1 MPIAAIVL
9 IAMAE
14 LPLDRY
20 IVDVLLPDL
29 VGHDRSA
36 STFLVYLY
44 LWRHSHGR
52 GRPNIEVSHQ
62 TIASE
67 IGLSKSTVQCAIRR
81 LKRRRLLSA
90 KLRHATA
97 TPTYQPLRPWL
108 GKLPP

>member
-1 MPIAAIVL
+1 
-9 IAMAE
+9 MAD

-20 IVDVLLPDL
+20 IVDVLMPDL

-44 LWRHSHGR
+44 LWRHSVGR
-52 GRPNIEVSHQ
+52 GRATVEASHQ

-67 IGLSKSTVQCAIRR
+67 IGLSRSTVQGAIRR
-81 LKRRRLLSA
+81 LKRRKLLAA

-97 TPTYQPLRPWL
+97 TPTYQPLRPWI
-108 GKLPP
+108 GRLPP

>member
-1 MPIAAIVL
+1 
-9 IAMAE
+9 MADM
-14 LPLDRY
+14 PLDRY
-20 IVDVLLPDL
+20 IIDVLLPDL

-67 IGLSKSTVQCAIRR
+67 IGLSKTTVQCAIRR

-90 KLRHATA
+90 KQRHPTA
-97 TPTYQPLRPWL
+97 TPSYQPLRPWL
-108 GKLPP
+108 GKLQP

>member
-1 MPIAAIVL
+1 
-9 IAMAE
+9 MAD

-20 IVDVLLPDL
+20 IVDVLMPDL
-29 VGHDRSA
+29 IGHDRSA

-44 LWRHSHGR
+44 LWRQSVAR
-52 GRPNIEVSHQ
+52 GRATVEVSHQ
-62 TIASE
+62 TIASD
-67 IGLSKSTVQCAIRR
+67 IGLAKTTVQAAIRR

-97 TPTYQPLRPWL
+97 TPIYQPLRPWI

>member
-1 MPIAAIVL
+1 MTIAAIVS
-9 IAMAE
+9 IAMAD

-20 IVDVLLPDL
+20 IIDVLLPDL

-44 LWRHSHGR
+44 LWRHSLGR
-52 GRPNIEVSHQ
+52 GRPSIEVSHQ

-67 IGLSKSTVQCAIRR
+67 IGLSQSTVQSAIRR
-81 LKRRRLLSA
+81 LKRRRLLGA
-90 KLRHATA
+90 KLRHPSA

>member
-1 MPIAAIVL
+1 
-9 IAMAE
+9 MAE

-44 LWRHSHGR
+44 LWRHSVGR
-52 GRPNIEVSHQ
+52 GRANIEVSHQ
-62 TIASE
+62 TIASD
-67 IGLSKSTVQCAIRR
+67 IGLSKTTVQAAIRR

-90 KLRHATA
+90 KQRHATA

>member
-1 MPIAAIVL
+1 
-9 IAMAE
+9 MAE

-44 LWRHSHGR
+44 LWRHSVGR
-52 GRPNIEVSHQ
+52 GRPSVEASHQ

-81 LKRRRLLSA
+81 LKRRR
-90 KLRHATA
+90 RHCL
-97 TPTYQPLRPWL
+97 LRPSRWSTANRIHRRAMREAADWVPNRSV
-108 GKLPP
+108 GKAS

>member
-1 MPIAAIVL
+1 
-9 IAMAE
+9 MAE

-44 LWRHSHGR
+44 LWRHSVGR
-52 GRPNIEVSHQ
+52 GRPSIEVSHQ

-90 KLRHATA
+90 KRRHATA
-97 TPTYQPLRPWL
+97 TPSYQPLRPWL
-108 GKLPP
+108 GQLPP